1 MRQLEI
7 SITPIHWHALP
18 LKMTSWQTA
27 GSFHTGLQTMNHSP
41 RGVVTFIIALCALAG
56 VLEPLQVSAAGGVL
70 TLATRDEATDQ
81 AVPARL
87 ELRNAAGRKTNVRR
101 AVANGPGVVLDRSL
115 DLALPSGQYR
125 FRLVRGPEYQVW
137 SGEFTLEPTAADE
150 RLVTLPRMV
159 DMRAEGYLSGDMAVA
174 DASPTLPLRM
184 AAEDLH
190 VAAVIAQPNP
200 PDWATATD
208 KLTAEQSL
216 LGPLWINQSV
226 VQREGVLIYPAA
238 NDAPPLPSAH
248 LASATLAQLAAE
260 TPARVAIAD
269 PFAWQ
274 LPVWLASGRV
284 DGLFILGDWLREG
297 TRVEKLAGSRPVNE
311 IGFGGPQG
319 PGRYAESVYWRLL
332 EAGFTLAPLAGTG
345 PAASTSAVGY
355 NRVYAIGPAKD
366 PEDQRQVE
374 SVSSEQQWY
383 EAVWAGRSVVTNG
396 PLLRPT
402 LGGQA
407 PGHCFEARQGEV
419 LQMAVE
425 LHLAVRDPV
434 DYLEVIHNGE
444 VFYSARLDEFSLA
457 GGMIPPLT
465 IDRSGWVL
473 VRVVT
478 GYDDHFRAAISAP
491 WYIHFD
497 GAPRISRKAVEFFG
511 RWLVDCET
519 HLKKLPPA
527 QLAAHIAPV
536 QTARAFWNQ
545 RLQAANA
552 D

>member
-1 MRQLEI
+1 
-7 SITPIHWHALP
+7 
-18 LKMTSWQTA
+18 
-27 GSFHTGLQTMNHSP
+27 MNQFP
-41 RGVVTFIIALCALAG
+41 RRIVAIIIALCTVAC
-56 VLEPLQVSAAGGVL
+56 VLLPSHARAAGGVL
-70 TLATRDEATDQ
+70 TLATRDEATGQ

-87 ELRNAAGRKTNVRR
+87 ELRNANGRKTTVRR
-101 AVANGPGVVLDRSL
+101 AVASGPGVVLNRSL
-115 DLALPSGQYR
+115 DLALPNGQYR
-125 FRLVRGPEYQVW
+125 FRLVRGPEYRVW
-137 SGEFTLEPTAADE
+137 TGEFTLEPTAADE

-174 DASPTLPLRM
+174 DSSATLPLRM

-190 VAAVIAQPNP
+190 VAAVVSQPNS
-200 PDWATATD
+200 PDWALTTE
-208 KLTAEQSL
+208 KLTAEQPQL
-216 LGPLWINQSV
+216 APLWLGQPV
-226 VQREGVLIYPAA
+226 AQREGLLLYPAA
-238 NDAPPLPSAH
+238 GTDEQLANDRLASTTLTQLPSG
-248 LASATLAQLAAE
+248 SAT
-260 TPARVAIAD
+260 RVAIAD

-274 LPVWLASGRV
+274 LPVWLASERI
-284 DGLFILGDWLREG
+284 DGLFLLGDWLREG
-297 TRVEKLAGSRPVNE
+297 TRVEQIAGSRPIGE
-311 IGFGGPQG
+311 IGFTGLQG

-332 EAGFTLAPLAGTG
+332 ESGFALAPLAGTG

-355 NRVYAIGPAKD
+355 NRVYAIGPSDD
-366 PEDQRQVE
+366 PEDQRLVE

-383 EAVWAGRSVVTNG
+383 DAVWAGRSVVTNG

-407 PGHCFEARQGEV
+407 PGHRFEARSGEV
-419 LQMAVE
+419 LQLSVE

-444 VFYSARLDEFSLA
+444 VFYSARLDEFTLA

-478 GYDDHFRAAISAP
+478 GYEDHFRAAISAP
-491 WYIHFD
+491 WYIQFD
-497 GAPRISRKAVEFFG
+497 GSPRISRKAVEFFG

-519 HLKKLPPA
+519 ELKKLPA
-527 QLAAHIAPV
+527 AELAAHIAPV

-545 RLQAANA
+545 RLQAASA

>member
-1 MRQLEI
+1 
-7 SITPIHWHALP
+7 
-18 LKMTSWQTA
+18 
-27 GSFHTGLQTMNHSP
+27 MNQSP
-41 RGVVTFIIALCALAG
+41 RGAVAFILALG
-56 VLEPLQVSAAGGVL
+56 VAASLLIPTPCTAANGVL
-70 TLATRDEATDQ
+70 TLATRDETTGQ
-81 AVPARL
+81 AVPVRL
-87 ELRNAAGRKTNVRR
+87 ELQNATGRKTPLRR
-101 AVANGPGVVLDRSL
+101 AVASGPGVVLDRSL
-115 DLALPSGQYR
+115 DLTLPNGQYR
-125 FRLVRGPEYQVW
+125 FRLVRGPEYRVW
-137 SGEFTLEPTAADE
+137 TGEFTLEPSAADE

-159 DMRAEGYLSGDMAVA
+159 DMRAEGYLSGDLAVA
-174 DASPTLPLRM
+174 DASQTLPLRM
-184 AAEDLH
+184 TAEDLH
-190 VAAVIAQPNP
+190 VAAVVAPSNSSS
-200 PDWATATD
+200 DRAATAE
-208 KLTAEQSL
+208 KLTAAQPQ
-216 LGPLWINQSV
+216 LGPLWLGQSV
-226 VQREGVLIYPAA
+226 VKREGLLLYPAA
-238 NDAPPLPSAH
+238 DAAEPLPTDRS
-248 LASATLAQLAAE
+248 ASATLAQLPPDSP
-260 TPARVAIAD
+260 TRVAIAD
-269 PFAWQ
+269 PFAFQ
-274 LPVWLASGRV
+274 LPIWLASERI
-284 DGLFILGDWLREG
+284 DGLFVLGDWLREG
-297 TRVEKLAGSRPVNE
+297 SRVEKIAGSRPITE
-311 IGFGGPQG
+311 IGFTGPQG

-345 PAASTSAVGY
+345 PAASGSAVGY
-355 NRVYAIGPAKD
+355 NRVYAVGPAKD

-383 EAVWAGRSVVTNG
+383 DAVWAGRSVVTNG

-407 PGHCFEARQGEV
+407 PGHRFEARQGEV

-478 GYDDHFRAAISAP
+478 GYEDHFRAAISAP

-497 GAPRISRKAVEFFG
+497 DTPRISRKAVEFFG

-519 HLKKLPPA
+519 ELKKLPA
-527 QLAAHIAPV
+527 DQLAAHIAPV

>member
-1 MRQLEI
+1 
-7 SITPIHWHALP
+7 
-18 LKMTSWQTA
+18 
-27 GSFHTGLQTMNHSP
+27 MNQSP
-41 RGVVTFIIALCALAG
+41 HGRVAFILVLCAAASVLA
-56 VLEPLQVSAAGGVL
+56 PLRARAAGGVL
-70 TLATRDEATDQ
+70 TLATRDEATGQ

-87 ELRNAAGRKTNVRR
+87 ELRHATGRKTTVRR
-101 AVANGPGVVLDRSL
+101 SIASGPGMVLDRSL
-115 DLALPSGQYR
+115 DLALPNGQYR
-125 FRLVRGPEYQVW
+125 FRLVRGPEYRVW
-137 SGEFTLEPTAADE
+137 TGEFTLEPTAADE

-174 DASPTLPLRM
+174 DAAQTLPLRM

-190 VAAVIAQPNP
+190 VAALIAQSNA
-200 PDWATATD
+200 PDWTAAAE
-208 KLTAEQSL
+208 KLTTEQPQ
-216 LGPLWINQSV
+216 LGPLWLGQTA
-226 VQREGVLIYPAA
+226 VQREGLLFYPAA
-238 NDAPPLPSAH
+238 GAADQ
-248 LASATLAQLAAE
+248 LADERTASGTLAQLQADS
-260 TPARVAIAD
+260 PIRVAVAD

-274 LPVWLASGRV
+274 LPIWLASERV
-284 DGLFILGDWLREG
+284 DGLFVLGDWLREG
-297 TRVEKLAGSRPVNE
+297 ARVEKIAGSRPIGE
-311 IGFGGPQG
+311 IGFGGAQG
-319 PGRYAESVYWRLL
+319 PGRYAEAVYWRLL
-332 EAGFTLAPLAGTG
+332 EAGFALAPLAGTG
-345 PAASTSAVGY
+345 PSASGSAVGY
-355 NRVYAIGPAKD
+355 NRVYAIGPASD
-366 PEDQRQVE
+366 PADQRQVE

-383 EAVWAGRSVVTNG
+383 DAVWAGRSVVTNG

-407 PGHCFEARQGEV
+407 PGHRFEARQGEV
-419 LQMAVE
+419 LQLSVE

-444 VFYSARLDEFSLA
+444 VFYSARLDEFTLA

-478 GYDDHFRAAISAP
+478 GYEDHFRAASSAP
-491 WYIHFD
+491 WYIDFD
-497 GAPRISRKAVEFFG
+497 GSPRISRKAVEFFG

-519 HLKKLPPA
+519 ELKKLPA
-527 QLAAHIAPV
+527 ARLAAHIAPV